1 MNALSS
7 NQMPPEE
14 SEQSDQQQTLDALE
28 KRLKQLEDENTKL
41 KATKQGLLT
50 DLRKRKTV
58 DVFLKGAG
66 IQLPDQVSE
75 DDIPDIIATSLKSIA
90 PAPTQNEQQLASGG
104 TPAEAMDEAI
114 KAQFNSLRKEIDTL
128 KQQKEQAE
136 SEARIEK
143 ERRRSEKLEKM
154 VTEELRK
161 VDCRRPAHLYKLERE
176 KFRLLDDDETVVYG
190 SEDDPRSLRDAVTR
204 LREDEEYN
212 VYFPGSGATGSG
224 MTQSKTQ
231 TNYSGNNPF
240 AVGSVNAT
248 EVARLV
254 KDSPEKA
261 RRLMMEARMAG
272 KLDPVMAKAISI

>member
-1 MNALSS
+1 
-7 NQMPPEE
+7 MPSEE
-14 SEQSDQQQTLDALE
+14 NEQGEQQQALDALE

-41 KATKQGLLT
+41 KATKQGLLG

-75 DDIPDIIATSLKSIA
+75 DDIPEIIATSLRSIA
-90 PAPTQNEQQLASGG
+90 PAPTQNEQPPANSG
-104 TPAEAMDEAI
+104 TPTEAMDDAI
-114 KAQFNSLRKEIDTL
+114 KAQFSSLRKEIENL
-128 KQQKEQAE
+128 KKEKESAE
-136 SEARIEK
+136 SDARAER
-143 ERRRSEKLEKM
+143 ERRRNERLEKM

-161 VDCRRPAHLYKLERE
+161 VDCRRPAHLFKLERE

-231 TNYSGNNPF
+231 ASYSGNNPF

-248 EVARLV
+248 EVAKLV

-272 KLDPVMAKAISI
+272 KLDPVMARAISV